1 MRRMH
6 SRENTVSLV
15 YQLRLE
21 RGEDILATLTAFCAE
36 KRIGSAHMSAIGAI
50 ENAVVGAYL
59 LHDKKYINTTY
70 PGIWE
75 VCSFVGNVALV
86 DGQPFIHAH
95 VVISNEKNETIGGH
109 LFGGTV
115 GVTLEVSIQAH
126 AKPIVRILDES
137 IGLKLLSF

>member
-1 MRRMH
+1 MH

-36 KRIGSAHMSAIGAI
+36 KYIGSAHITAIGAI
-50 ENAVVGAYL
+50 EDAVVGAYL

-95 VVISNEKNETIGGH
+95 VVISNEKNATIGGH
-109 LFGGTV
+109 LFGGVV
-115 GVTLEVSIQAH
+115 GVTLEVVVTAYSQALTR
-126 AKPIVRILDES
+126 AMDDT
-137 IGLKLLSF
+137 IGLKLQEL

>member
-1 MRRMH
+1 MY

-86 DGQPFIHAH
+86 EGEPFIHAH

-115 GVTLEVSIQAH
+115 GVTLEVSIHAH
-126 AKPIVRILDES
+126 TKPMARTLDEN
-137 IGLKLLSF
+137 IGLKLQTF